1 MATTLSPAFV
11 TLFEAEVHQAY
22 QGSATLRNVAR
33 MRTGVEGSTAKFPI
47 LAKGSASVR
56 TPSTDVVPL
65 NATFS
70 SVTAT
75 LTDYVAS
82 EYSDIFNQAK
92 INFDE
97 RQELAKLVGNA
108 IGRREDQIII
118 DALIAGSAGTTVAN
132 TVVTSGSASAS
143 DLNVGKIIDAKKALD
158 AKSVPAE
165 GRHLIIHANSL
176 ASLLAD
182 ERAVSSDFAQI
193 QALTRGEVNQ
203 FLNFTIHM
211 IGDRDEGGLPKD
223 GSNDRTCLAFH
234 QSAIG
239 CAVGIPPKTEVNY
252 IPEKTSF
259 LVTAMYS
266 AGAIVIDANGLVDIT
281 CRES

>member
-22 QGSATLRNVAR
+22 QSSATLRNVAR

-65 NATFS
+65 NGTFS

-75 LTDYVAS
+75 LVDYVAS
-82 EYSDIFNQAK
+82 EYSEIFNQAK

-118 DALIAGSAGTTVAN
+118 DALIAGSAGTSVAN
-132 TVVTSGSASAS
+132 TVVTSGSGSAS
-143 DLNVGKIIDAKKALD
+143 DLNVGKIIEAKKGMD
-158 AKSVPAE
+158 AKSVPPTD
-165 GRHLIIHANSL
+165 RHMIIHANSL
-176 ASLLAD
+176 ASLLGD
-182 ERAVSSDFAQI
+182 ERAISADFAQV
-193 QALTRGEVNQ
+193 QALVRGEVNSFMGFQ
-203 FLNFTIHM
+203 IHM

-234 QSAIG
+234 RDAIG

>member
-22 QGSATLRNVAR
+22 QSSAILRNVAR

-65 NATFS
+65 NGTFS

-92 INFDE
+92 ITFDE

-143 DLNVGKIIDAKKALD
+143 DLNVGKIIEAKKGLD
-158 AKSVPAE
+158 AKSVPPTD
-165 GRHLIIHANSL
+165 RHMIIHANSL
-176 ASLLAD
+176 ASLLGD
-182 ERAVSSDFAQI
+182 ERAISADYAQV
-193 QALTRGEVNQ
+193 QALVRGEVNS
-203 FLNFTIHM
+203 FMGFEIHM

-234 QSAIG
+234 RDAIG

>member
-22 QGSATLRNVAR
+22 QSSAILRNVAR

-47 LAKGSASVR
+47 LAKGSASIR

-65 NATFS
+65 NGTFS

-118 DALIAGSAGTTVAN
+118 DALIAGSAGSTVAN
-132 TVVTSGSASAS
+132 TVVTTGSAGAS
-143 DLNVGKIIDAKKALD
+143 DLNVGKIIEAKKGLD
-158 AKSVPAE
+158 AKSVPPTD
-165 GRHLIIHANSL
+165 RHMIIHANSL

-182 ERAVSSDFAQI
+182 ERAVSADFAQI
-193 QALTRGEVNQ
+193 QALVRGEVNSFMGFQ
-203 FLNFTIHM
+203 IHM

-234 QSAIG
+234 RDAIG

>member
-22 QGSATLRNVAR
+22 QSSATLRNVAR

-65 NATFS
+65 NGTFS

-118 DALIAGSAGTTVAN
+118 DALIAGSAGSTVAN
-132 TVVTSGSASAS
+132 TVQTSGSGAS
-143 DLNVGKIIDAKKALD
+143 DLNVGKIIASKKALD
-158 AKSVPAE
+158 AKSVPPTD
-165 GRHLIIHANSL
+165 RHMIIHANSL
-176 ASLLAD
+176 ASLLGD
-182 ERAVSSDFAQI
+182 ERAISADFAQV
-193 QALTRGEVNQ
+193 QALVRGEINSFMGFQ
-203 FLNFTIHM
+203 IHM

-234 QSAIG
+234 RDAIG

>member
-22 QGSATLRNVAR
+22 QSSATLRNVAR

-65 NATFS
+65 NGTFS

-132 TVVTSGSASAS
+132 TVVTSGSGSAS
-143 DLNVGKIIDAKKALD
+143 DLNVGKIIEAKKGMD
-158 AKSVPAE
+158 AKSVPPTD
-165 GRHLIIHANSL
+165 RHMIIHANSL
-176 ASLLAD
+176 ASLLGD
-182 ERAVSSDFAQI
+182 ERAISADFAQV
-193 QALTRGEVNQ
+193 QALVRGEVNSFMGFQ
-203 FLNFTIHM
+203 IHM

-234 QSAIG
+234 RDAIG

-266 AGAIVIDANGLVDIT
+266 AGAIVIDTNGLVDIT

>member
-22 QGSATLRNVAR
+22 QSSAILRNVAR

-65 NATFS
+65 NGTFS

-75 LTDYVAS
+75 LVDYVAS

-143 DLNVGKIIDAKKALD
+143 DLNVGKIIEAKKGMD
-158 AKSVPAE
+158 ANSVPPTD
-165 GRHLIIHANSL
+165 RHMIIHANSL

-182 ERAVSSDFAQI
+182 ERAISSDFASI
-193 QALTRGEVNQ
+193 QALVRGEINSFMGFQ
-203 FLNFTIHM
+203 IHM
-211 IGDRDEGGLPKD
+211 LGDRDEGGLPKD

-234 QSAIG
+234 RDAIG

>member
-22 QGSATLRNVAR
+22 QSSATLRNVAR

-65 NATFS
+65 NGTFS

-132 TVVTSGSASAS
+132 TVVTSGSGSAS
-143 DLNVGKIIDAKKALD
+143 DLNVGKIISAKKGMD
-158 AKSVPAE
+158 AKSVPPTD
-165 GRHLIIHANSL
+165 RHMIIHANSL
-176 ASLLAD
+176 ASLLGD
-182 ERAVSSDFAQI
+182 ERAISADFAQV
-193 QALTRGEVNQ
+193 QALVRGEVNS
-203 FLNFTIHM
+203 FMGFTIHM

-234 QSAIG
+234 RDAIG

>member
-65 NATFS
+65 NGTFS

-143 DLNVGKIIDAKKALD
+143 DLNVGKIIEAKKGMD
-158 AKSVPAE
+158 AKSVPPTD
-165 GRHLIIHANSL
+165 RHMIIHANSL
-176 ASLLAD
+176 ASLLGD
-182 ERAVSSDFAQI
+182 ERAISADFAQV
-193 QALTRGEVNQ
+193 QALVRGEVNS
-203 FLNFTIHM
+203 FMGFTIHM
-211 IGDRDEGGLPKD
+211 VGDRDEGGLPKD

-234 QSAIG
+234 RDAIG

>member
-22 QGSATLRNVAR
+22 QASATLRNVAR

-65 NATFS
+65 NGTFS

-75 LTDYVAS
+75 LTDYIAS

-118 DALIAGSAGTTVAN
+118 DALIAGSAGSTVAN
-132 TVVTSGSASAS
+132 TVVTTGNATAS
-143 DLNVGKIIDAKKALD
+143 DLNVGKIIGAKKAMD
-158 AKSVPAE
+158 AKSVPPTD
-165 GRHLIIHANSL
+165 RHMIIHANSL
-176 ASLLAD
+176 ASLLGD
-182 ERAVSSDFAQI
+182 ERAVSADFAQI
-193 QALTRGEVNQ
+193 QALVRGEVNS
-203 FLNFTIHM
+203 FMGFTIHM
-211 IGDRDEGGLPKD
+211 IGDRDEGGLPID
-223 GSNDRTCLAFH
+223 GSSDRTCLAFH
-234 QSAIG
+234 RDAIG

>member
-1 MATTLSPAFV
+1 
-11 TLFEAEVHQAY
+11 
-22 QGSATLRNVAR
+22 

-47 LAKGSASVR
+47 LAKGSASIR

-65 NATFS
+65 NGTFS

-118 DALIAGSAGTTVAN
+118 DALIAGSAGSTVAN
-132 TVVTSGSASAS
+132 TVQTSGSGAS
-143 DLNVGKIIDAKKALD
+143 DLNVGKIVASKKALD
-158 AKSVPAE
+158 AKSVPPTD
-165 GRHLIIHANSL
+165 RHMIIHANSL
-176 ASLLAD
+176 ASLLGD
-182 ERAVSSDFAQI
+182 ERAISADFAQV
-193 QALTRGEVNQ
+193 QALVRGEVNS
-203 FLNFTIHM
+203 FMGFTIHM

-234 QSAIG
+234 RDAIG

>member
-65 NATFS
+65 NGTFS

-143 DLNVGKIIDAKKALD
+143 DLNVGKIIEAKKGLD
-158 AKSVPAE
+158 AKSVPPTD
-165 GRHLIIHANSL
+165 RHMIIHANSL
-176 ASLLAD
+176 ASLLGD
-182 ERAVSSDFAQI
+182 ERAISADFAQV
-193 QALTRGEVNQ
+193 QALVRGEVNS
-203 FLNFTIHM
+203 FMGFEIHM

-234 QSAIG
+234 RDAIG

>member
-22 QGSATLRNVAR
+22 QSSATLRNVAR

-65 NATFS
+65 NGTFS

-97 RQELAKLVGNA
+97 RQDLAKLVGNA

-132 TVVTSGSASAS
+132 TVVTSGSGSAS
-143 DLNVGKIIDAKKALD
+143 DLNVGKIIEAKKGMD
-158 AKSVPAE
+158 AKSVPPTD
-165 GRHLIIHANSL
+165 RHMIIHANSL
-176 ASLLAD
+176 ASLLGD
-182 ERAVSSDFAQI
+182 ERAISADFAQV
-193 QALTRGEVNQ
+193 QALVRGEVNSFMGFQ
-203 FLNFTIHM
+203 IHM

-234 QSAIG
+234 RDAIG

>member
-22 QGSATLRNVAR
+22 QSSATLRNVAR

-65 NATFS
+65 NGTFS

-108 IGRREDQIII
+108 IGRREEQIII

-132 TVVTSGSASAS
+132 TVVTSGSGSAS
-143 DLNVGKIIDAKKALD
+143 DLNVGKIIEAKKGMD
-158 AKSVPAE
+158 AKSVPPTD
-165 GRHLIIHANSL
+165 RHMIIHANSL
-176 ASLLAD
+176 ASLLGD
-182 ERAVSSDFAQI
+182 ERAISADFAQV
-193 QALTRGEVNQ
+193 QALVRGEVNSFMGFQ
-203 FLNFTIHM
+203 IHM

-234 QSAIG
+234 RDAIG

>member
-22 QGSATLRNVAR
+22 QSSATLRNVAR

-65 NATFS
+65 NGTFS

-132 TVVTSGSASAS
+132 TVVTSGSGSAS
-143 DLNVGKIIDAKKALD
+143 DLNVGKIIEAKKGLD
-158 AKSVPAE
+158 AKSVPPTD
-165 GRHLIIHANSL
+165 RHMIIHANSL
-176 ASLLAD
+176 ASLLGD
-182 ERAVSSDFAQI
+182 ERAISADFAQV
-193 QALTRGEVNQ
+193 QALVRGEVNS
-203 FLNFTIHM
+203 FMGFTMHM

-234 QSAIG
+234 RDAIG

>member
-22 QGSATLRNVAR
+22 QSSAILRNVAR

-65 NATFS
+65 NGTFS

-75 LTDYVAS
+75 LVDYVAS

-108 IGRREDQIII
+108 LGRREDQIII

-143 DLNVGKIIDAKKALD
+143 DLNVGKIIEAKKGMD
-158 AKSVPAE
+158 AKSVPPTD
-165 GRHLIIHANSL
+165 RHMIIHANSL
-176 ASLLAD
+176 ASLLGD
-182 ERAVSSDFAQI
+182 ERAISADFAQV
-193 QALTRGEVNQ
+193 QALVRGEVNS
-203 FLNFTIHM
+203 FMGFTMHM

-234 QSAIG
+234 RDAIG

>member
-65 NATFS
+65 NGTFS

-132 TVVTSGSASAS
+132 TVVTSGSGSAS
-143 DLNVGKIIDAKKALD
+143 DLNVGKIIEAKKGMD
-158 AKSVPAE
+158 AKSVPPTD
-165 GRHLIIHANSL
+165 RHMIIHANSL
-176 ASLLAD
+176 ASLLGD
-182 ERAVSSDFAQI
+182 ERAISADFAQV
-193 QALTRGEVNQ
+193 QALVRGEVNS
-203 FLNFTIHM
+203 FMGFEIHM

-234 QSAIG
+234 RDAIG

>member
-65 NATFS
+65 NGTFS

-132 TVVTSGSASAS
+132 TVVTSGYASAS
-143 DLNVGKIIDAKKALD
+143 DLNVGKIIEAKKGLD
-158 AKSVPAE
+158 AKSVPPTD
-165 GRHLIIHANSL
+165 RHMIIHANSL
-176 ASLLAD
+176 ASLLGD
-182 ERAVSSDFAQI
+182 ERAISADFAQV
-193 QALTRGEVNQ
+193 QALVRGEVNS
-203 FLNFTIHM
+203 FMGFEIHM

-234 QSAIG
+234 RDAIG

>member
-22 QGSATLRNVAR
+22 QSSAILRNVAR

-65 NATFS
+65 NCTFS

-75 LTDYVAS
+75 LVDYVAS

-143 DLNVGKIIDAKKALD
+143 DLNVGKIIEAKKGMD
-158 AKSVPAE
+158 AKSVPPTD
-165 GRHLIIHANSL
+165 RHMIIHANSL
-176 ASLLAD
+176 ASLLGD
-182 ERAVSSDFAQI
+182 ERAISADFAQV
-193 QALTRGEVNQ
+193 QALVRGEVNS
-203 FLNFTIHM
+203 FMGFTMHM

-234 QSAIG
+234 RDAIG

>member
-22 QGSATLRNVAR
+22 QSSAILRNVAR

-47 LAKGSASVR
+47 LAKGSASIR

-65 NATFS
+65 NGTFS

-143 DLNVGKIIDAKKALD
+143 DLNVGKIIEAKKGLD
-158 AKSVPAE
+158 AKSVPPTD
-165 GRHLIIHANSL
+165 RHMIIHANSL
-176 ASLLAD
+176 ASLLGD
-182 ERAVSSDFAQI
+182 ERAISADFAQV
-193 QALTRGEVNQ
+193 QALVRGEVNS
-203 FLNFTIHM
+203 FMGFTMHM

-234 QSAIG
+234 RDAIG

>member
-65 NATFS
+65 NGTFS

-132 TVVTSGSASAS
+132 TVVTSGSGSAS
-143 DLNVGKIIDAKKALD
+143 DLNVGKIIEAKKGLD
-158 AKSVPAE
+158 AKSVPPTD
-165 GRHLIIHANSL
+165 RHMIIHANSL
-176 ASLLAD
+176 ASLLGD
-182 ERAVSSDFAQI
+182 ERAISADFAQV
-193 QALTRGEVNQ
+193 QALVRGEVNS
-203 FLNFTIHM
+203 FMGFTMHM

-234 QSAIG
+234 RDAIG

>member
-22 QGSATLRNVAR
+22 QSSAILRNVAR

-65 NATFS
+65 NGTFS

-75 LTDYVAS
+75 LVDYVAS

-143 DLNVGKIIDAKKALD
+143 DLNVGKIIEAKKGMD
-158 AKSVPAE
+158 ANSVPPTD
-165 GRHLIIHANSL
+165 RHMIIHANSL

-182 ERAVSSDFAQI
+182 ERAISSDFASI
-193 QALTRGEVNQ
+193 QALVRGEINSFMGFQ
-203 FLNFTIHM
+203 IHM

-234 QSAIG
+234 RDAIG

>member
-22 QGSATLRNVAR
+22 QSSAILRNVAR

-65 NATFS
+65 NGTFS

-75 LTDYVAS
+75 LVDYVAS

-143 DLNVGKIIDAKKALD
+143 DLNVGKIIEAKKGMD
-158 AKSVPAE
+158 AKSVPPTD
-165 GRHLIIHANSL
+165 RHMIIHANSL
-176 ASLLAD
+176 ASLLGD
-182 ERAVSSDFAQI
+182 ERAISAAFAQV
-193 QALTRGEVNQ
+193 QALVRGEVNS
-203 FLNFTIHM
+203 FMGFTMHM

-234 QSAIG
+234 RDAIG

>member
-22 QGSATLRNVAR
+22 QSSATLRNVAR

-65 NATFS
+65 NGTFS

-92 INFDE
+92 INIDE

-132 TVVTSGSASAS
+132 TVVTSGSGSAS
-143 DLNVGKIIDAKKALD
+143 DLNVGKIISAKKGMD
-158 AKSVPAE
+158 AKSVPPTD
-165 GRHLIIHANSL
+165 RHMIIHANSL
-176 ASLLAD
+176 ASLLGD
-182 ERAVSSDFAQI
+182 ERAISADFAQV
-193 QALTRGEVNQ
+193 QALVRGEVNS
-203 FLNFTIHM
+203 FMGFTIHM

-234 QSAIG
+234 RDAIG

>member
-65 NATFS
+65 NGTFS

-143 DLNVGKIIDAKKALD
+143 DLNVGKIIEAKKGMD
-158 AKSVPAE
+158 AKSVPPTD
-165 GRHLIIHANSL
+165 RHMIIHANSL
-176 ASLLAD
+176 ASLLGD
-182 ERAVSSDFAQI
+182 ERAISADFAQV
-193 QALTRGEVNQ
+193 QALVRGEVNS
-203 FLNFTIHM
+203 FMGFEIHM

-234 QSAIG
+234 RDAIG

>member
-22 QGSATLRNVAR
+22 QSSAILRNVAR

-65 NATFS
+65 NGTFS

-75 LTDYVAS
+75 LVDYVAS

-143 DLNVGKIIDAKKALD
+143 DLNVGKIIATKKGMD
-158 AKSVPAE
+158 AKSVPPTD
-165 GRHLIIHANSL
+165 RHMIIHANSL
-176 ASLLAD
+176 ASLLGD
-182 ERAVSSDFAQI
+182 ERAISADFAQV
-193 QALTRGEVNQ
+193 QALVRGEVNS
-203 FLNFTIHM
+203 FMGFTIHM

-234 QSAIG
+234 RDAIG

>member
-65 NATFS
+65 NGTFS

-143 DLNVGKIIDAKKALD
+143 DLNVGKIIEAKKGMD
-158 AKSVPAE
+158 AKSVPPTD
-165 GRHLIIHANSL
+165 RHMIIHANSL
-176 ASLLAD
+176 ASLLGD
-182 ERAVSSDFAQI
+182 ERAISADFAQV
-193 QALTRGEVNQ
+193 QALVRGEVNS
-203 FLNFTIHM
+203 FMGFTIHM

-234 QSAIG
+234 RDAIG

>member
-22 QGSATLRNVAR
+22 QASATLRNVAR

-65 NATFS
+65 NGTFS

-132 TVVTSGSASAS
+132 TVVTSGSGSAS
-143 DLNVGKIIDAKKALD
+143 DLNVGKIIEAKKGMD
-158 AKSVPAE
+158 AKSVPPTD
-165 GRHLIIHANSL
+165 RHMIIHANSL
-176 ASLLAD
+176 ASLLGD
-182 ERAVSSDFAQI
+182 ERAISADFAQV
-193 QALTRGEVNQ
+193 QALVRGEVNSFMGFQ
-203 FLNFTIHM
+203 IHM

-234 QSAIG
+234 RDAIG
-239 CAVGIPPKTEVNY
+239 CAVGIPPKTVVNY

>member
-65 NATFS
+65 NGTFS

-132 TVVTSGSASAS
+132 TVVTSGSATAS
-143 DLNVGKIIDAKKALD
+143 DLNVGKIIEAKKGMD
-158 AKSVPAE
+158 AKSVPPTD
-165 GRHLIIHANSL
+165 RHMIIHANSL
-176 ASLLAD
+176 ASLLGD
-182 ERAVSSDFAQI
+182 ERAISADFAQV
-193 QALTRGEVNQ
+193 QALVRGEVNSFMGFQ
-203 FLNFTIHM
+203 IHM

-234 QSAIG
+234 RDAIG

>member
-65 NATFS
+65 NGTFS

-143 DLNVGKIIDAKKALD
+143 DLNVGKIIEAKKGLD
-158 AKSVPAE
+158 AKSVPPTD
-165 GRHLIIHANSL
+165 RHMIIHANSL
-176 ASLLAD
+176 ASLLGD
-182 ERAVSSDFAQI
+182 ERAISADFAQV
-193 QALTRGEVNQ
+193 QALVRGEVNS
-203 FLNFTIHM
+203 FMGFTMHM

-234 QSAIG
+234 RDAIG

-266 AGAIVIDANGLVDIT
+266 AGAIVIDATGLVDIT

>member
-22 QGSATLRNVAR
+22 QSSATLRNVAR

-65 NATFS
+65 NGTYS

-132 TVVTSGSASAS
+132 TVVTSGSGSAS
-143 DLNVGKIIDAKKALD
+143 DLNVGKIIEAKKGMD
-158 AKSVPAE
+158 AKSVPPTD
-165 GRHLIIHANSL
+165 RHMIIHANSL
-176 ASLLAD
+176 ASLLGD
-182 ERAVSSDFAQI
+182 ERAISADFAQV
-193 QALTRGEVNQ
+193 QALVRGEVNSFMGFQ
-203 FLNFTIHM
+203 IHM

-234 QSAIG
+234 RDAIG

>member
-22 QGSATLRNVAR
+22 QSSAILRNVAR

-65 NATFS
+65 NGTFS

-132 TVVTSGSASAS
+132 TVVTSGSGSAS
-143 DLNVGKIIDAKKALD
+143 DLNVGKIIEAKKGLD
-158 AKSVPAE
+158 AKSVPPTD
-165 GRHLIIHANSL
+165 RHMIIHANSL
-176 ASLLAD
+176 ASLLGD
-182 ERAVSSDFAQI
+182 ERAISADFAQV
-193 QALTRGEVNQ
+193 QALVRGEVNS
-203 FLNFTIHM
+203 FMGFTMHM

-234 QSAIG
+234 RDAIG

>member
-22 QGSATLRNVAR
+22 QSSAILRNVAR

-47 LAKGSASVR
+47 LAKGSASIR

-65 NATFS
+65 NGTFS

-143 DLNVGKIIDAKKALD
+143 DLNVGKIIEAKKGLD
-158 AKSVPAE
+158 AKSVPPTD
-165 GRHLIIHANSL
+165 RHMIIHANSL
-176 ASLLAD
+176 ASLLGD
-182 ERAVSSDFAQI
+182 ERAISADFAQV
-193 QALTRGEVNQ
+193 QALVRGEVNS
-203 FLNFTIHM
+203 FMGFTMHM

-223 GSNDRTCLAFH
+223 GSNDRTCLAFNRD
-234 QSAIG
+234 AIG